1 MFLVSYEF
9 LGFLAMLAVLY
20 YLVPGRF
27 QWCMLLAASY
37 LFYAVSGWK
46 TIGFIL
52 ITTVSVWW
60 LGKKI
65 GRMHEDC
72 SSYIKHHNLTKEE
85 KKSYRAGVK
94 RRQWRLLLAGLI
106 FNFGILAVL
115 KYTNFALENVNFVLH
130 LFGSGTSLGFV
141 NWLLPLG
148 VSYYTFQSAGY
159 LIDVYRKKYS
169 PESNLGHLALFVS
182 FFPQLIQG
190 PISRFDEMKDQFF
203 TARRADRKNIF
214 FGMQRMLWGYFK
226 KLVVADRLLPVIL
239 AVSGDMETWRGIYV
253 WIGMICYTIQI
264 YADFSGGIDIVIGA
278 AQIFGIRLP
287 ENFERPYFSRTVP
300 EYWRRWHMSLM
311 TWLREYIFYPAS
323 VCRPVNRIGRF
334 ARVHMGDGVSK
345 RVPVYCAS
353 ITVWLVVGIWH
364 GATWG
369 YLIWGLIHC
378 SILLASQ
385 EIAPLR
391 RRFHQRYAV
400 DKTLWFTVFQILR
413 TLFILSLVQMLEYYH
428 TAANMLKMQWNM
440 FTASSFS
447 QLFDGRFPELG
458 LTGADWIAALAGT
471 GVMFLVSLAQR
482 KGGVRERIAGQ
493 PFWLRALIWYVL
505 FMTVLV
511 FGAYG
516 QGYDSSQFVY
526 NQF

>member
-1 MFLVSYEF
+1 MLLVSYEF
-9 LGFLAMLAVLY
+9 LAFLAALAVLY
-20 YLVPGRF
+20 YLIPGRF
-27 QWCMLLAASY
+27 QWCLLLVASY
-37 LFYAVSGWK
+37 LFYAVSGVK
-46 TIGFIL
+46 MMGFIL

-65 GRMHEDC
+65 GQIHEEC
-72 SSYIKHHNLTKEE
+72 ASYIKSHDLTREE
-85 KKSYRAGVK
+85 KKRYRAGIK
-94 RRQWRLLLAGLI
+94 RRQWRLLVVGLV

-115 KYTNFALENVNFVLH
+115 KYTNFTLENVNALLH

-159 LIDVYRKKYS
+159 LIDVYRKKYA
-169 PESNLGHLALFVS
+169 PEQNLGHLALFVS

-190 PISRFDEMKDQFF
+190 PISRFDEMKEQYF
-203 TARRADRKNIF
+203 TTHRADSRNIF

-239 AVSGDMETWRGIYV
+239 AVSQDMETWQGIYV

-264 YADFSGGIDIVIGA
+264 YADFAGGIDIVIGA
-278 AQIFGIRLP
+278 AQIFGICLP
-287 ENFERPYFSRTVP
+287 ENFNRPYFSKTVP

-311 TWLREYIFYPAS
+311 MWLREYIFYPSS
-323 VCRPVNRIGRF
+323 VCGPVNRLTRF
-334 ARVHMGDGVSK
+334 AKGHLGDGIAK
-345 RVPVYCAS
+345 RVPVYSAS
-353 ITVWLVVGIWH
+353 ILVWLVVGIWH

-369 YLIWGLIHC
+369 YVVWGLIHC
-378 SILLASQ
+378 TILLAAQ
-385 EIAPLR
+385 EVAPLK
-391 RRFHQRYAV
+391 RRFHQRYGLEG
-400 DKTLWFTVFQILR
+400 KTWFSVIQVLR
-413 TLFILSLVQMLEYYH
+413 TLLILSLVQMLEYYH
-428 TAANMLKMQWNM
+428 TVSNMLRMQWNM

-447 QLFDGRFPELG
+447 QLFDGRLPELG

-471 GVMFLVSLAQR
+471 GLMLVVSLVQR
-482 KGGVRERIAGQ
+482 KGSVREQLGAR
-493 PFWLRALIWYVL
+493 PFWVRALVWYLLLVA
-505 FMTVLV
+505 VLV

-516 QGYDSSQFVY
+516 QGYDASQFIY